1 VYIFYGNI
9 PFTEILTCTIKE
21 KLEKK
26 NQKKYFMPDTLEKA
40 KRDRFT
46 HPSIRA

>member
-1 VYIFYGNI
+1 LYYKGKIR
-9 PFTEILTCTIKE
+9 
-21 KLEKK
+21 KK

-40 KRDRFT
+40 KRDGFT